1 MSESNEH
8 RAGRLHGLW
17 AMTNRELKKWYKA
30 PVIFTLSI
38 VQPIIW
44 MGLLGK
50 AMNISALFGGS
61 TFTNSI
67 MSQPGI
73 ITQFTKAL
81 MTYGMTQTQANLF
94 LTNPNGIGS
103 VFSGVGNAV
112 LLSTFN
118 TTSYFSFMAVGMIAF
133 TALFTTAFS
142 GMSVVWDRR
151 LGFLNKALSTPVSRG
166 VIIFSKVLSA
176 TFRSMFQAGIII
188 LIAIA
193 FGLQFGA
200 TFNPVYVLGVFAI
213 LFLICVGLSSMFI
226 AITIRST
233 RIETPMAVMNLIT
246 LPLMFA
252 SNAFFPTSIMPSW
265 LKAVANVNPMTYTT
279 DAVRQLLIYNSINW
293 WGTVGGQ
300 MGIGLDFLYVGIF
313 AVVVASIGIALSWR
327 FLSK

>member
-1 MSESNEH
+1 VSETNGNSKNK
-8 RAGRLHGLW
+8 LHGLW
-17 AMTNRELKKWYKA
+17 ALTNRELKKWYKV
-30 PVIFTLSI
+30 PVIFILSI
-38 VQPIIW
+38 IQPIIW

-50 AMNISALFGGS
+50 AMNISSLFTGS
-61 TFTNSI
+61 SFSSSLI
-67 MSQPGI
+67 KSDVG
-73 ITQFTKAL
+73 TQLAANLVK
-81 MTYGMTQTQANLF
+81 YGMPQANV
-94 LTNPNGIGS
+94 NGFMTTLPS
-103 VFSGVGNAV
+103 LFSGLGNAIM
-112 LLSTFN
+112 LSTFN

-176 TFRSMFQAGIII
+176 TLRSMFQAGIII

-200 TFNPVYVLGVFAI
+200 NFNPVYLLGVFAI

-265 LKAVANVNPMTYTT
+265 LQAVATVNPMTYTT
-279 DAVRQLLIYNSINW
+279 EAIRELLIYN
-293 WGTVGGQ
+293 TT
-300 MGIGLDFLYVGIF
+300 DF
-313 AVVVASIGIALSWR
+313 VVVAKDFAFVGAFAVIVAMIGILLSWR
-327 FLSK
+327 FLNK

>member
-1 MSESNEH
+1 MSETNGNSKNKM
-8 RAGRLHGLW
+8 HGLW
-17 AMTNRELKKWYKA
+17 ALTNRELKKWYKA
-30 PVIFTLSI
+30 PVIFILSI
-38 VQPIIW
+38 IQPILW

-50 AMNISALFGGS
+50 AMNIGAIFSSGS
-61 TFTNSI
+61 LEQL
-67 MSQPGI
+67 MSKLVLTPP
-73 ITQFTKAL
+73 L
-81 MTYGMTQTQANLF
+81 TQTQTQQF
-94 LTNPNGIGS
+94 G
-103 VFSGVGNAV
+103 VFFQGLQTSIIQN
-112 LLSTFN
+112 TFH
-118 TTSYFSFMAVGMIAF
+118 TSDYFSFMAVGMIAF

-176 TFRSMFQAGIII
+176 TLRSMFQAGVII

-200 TFNPVYVLGVFAI
+200 SFNPVYVLGVFAI

-233 RIETPMAVMNLIT
+233 RIETPMAVMNLVT

-265 LKAVANVNPMTYTT
+265 LQTVAQVNPMTYTT
-279 DAVRQLLIYNSINW
+279 EAVRELLIYN
-293 WGTVGGQ
+293 TT
-300 MGIGLDFLYVGIF
+300 DF
-313 AVVVASIGIALSWR
+313 VVVAKDFAFVGVFAVIVAMIGILLSWR
-327 FLSK
+327 FLNK

>member
-1 MSESNEH
+1 MSENNGNSKN
-8 RAGRLHGLW
+8 RLHGLW
-17 AMTNRELKKWYKA
+17 ALTNRELKKWYKA

-38 VQPIIW
+38 IQPIIW

-50 AMNISALFGGS
+50 AMNIGALFGGS
-61 TFTNSI
+61 SFTQSI
-67 MSQPGI
+67 MSQQSIG
-73 ITQFTKAL
+73 TNFAKVLAN
-81 MTYGMTQTQANLF
+81 YGMPAANIPGF
-94 LTNPNGIGS
+94 LANPNGISS
-103 VFSGVGNAV
+103 VFSGIGNAV
-112 LLSTFN
+112 LLNTFH

-166 VIIFSKVLSA
+166 VIVFAKVLSA
-176 TFRSMFQAGIII
+176 TLRSMFQAGIII
-188 LIAIA
+188 LIALA
-193 FGLQFGA
+193 FGLEFGA
-200 TFNPVYVLGVFAI
+200 SFNPVFILGVFGI

-265 LKAVANVNPMTYTT
+265 LQTVASVNPMTYTT
-279 DAVRQLLIYNSINW
+279 DAVRQLLIYDTINF
-293 WGTVGGQ
+293 GQ
-300 MGIGLDFLYVGIF
+300 VGLDFLYVGIF
-313 AVVVASIGIALSWR
+313 AIIVAAIGIALSWR
-327 FLSK
+327 YLTK